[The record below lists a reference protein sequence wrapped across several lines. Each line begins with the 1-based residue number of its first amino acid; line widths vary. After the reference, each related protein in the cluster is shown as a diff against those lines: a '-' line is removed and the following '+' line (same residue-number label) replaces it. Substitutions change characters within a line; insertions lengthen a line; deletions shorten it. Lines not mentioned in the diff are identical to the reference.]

1 MKRIIISESFD
12 PYFNLATEH
21 QIFIASEED
30 VHLFLWQNDASVVIG
45 RNQNLYAECNLAYLK
60 EHNIK
65 AVRRFSGGGAVY
77 QDKGNVNFTFITKEK
92 SANQAIFIEI
102 IQSAMKRLDIDC
114 EFSGRNDLLYRN
126 QKFSGHAYYT
136 DGDNYMYHGTILVNV
151 DFDQL
156 EIALTPSILKLK
168 SKGIESVKSR
178 VVNLSEVNSKVTVP
192 GVINAFIESFEG
204 EHIEYINKSG
214 PALNLEK
221 MLSSNEWLYGQSPKF
236 DIEVEHKF
244 PLGNIS
250 VYISVMDG
258 LMNEVK
264 INTDS
269 LQPLNFKTCEEEL
282 KGKHLNEEMIWE
294 YILKNIDTG
303 SSYYKE
309 V

>member
-1 MKRIIISESFD
+1 MKKIIISESFD

-21 QIFIASEED
+21 EMFLDSEED

-60 EHNIK
+60 EHNIN

-77 QDKGNVNFTFITKEK
+77 QDKGNVNFTFITKDK

-151 DFDQL
+151 DFEQL
-156 EIALTPSILKLK
+156 GKVLTPSALKLK

-178 VVNLSEVNSKVTVP
+178 VVNLSEVNIEITIQRVM
-192 GVINAFIESFEG
+192 NAFIESFDG
-204 EHIEYINKSG
+204 EHIEYINKSNV
-214 PALNLEK
+214 ALKLEEI
-221 MLSSNEWLYGQSPKF
+221 LSSNEWLYGQSPYF
-236 DIEVEHKF
+236 DIELEHKF
-244 PLGNIS
+244 PFGNIS
-250 VYISVMDG
+250 VYISVLDG
-258 LMNEVK
+258 LMKDVR
-264 INTDS
+264 INSDS
-269 LQPLNFKTCEEEL
+269 LKPLNYKTCEEEL
-282 KGKHLNEEMIWE
+282 NGKYFNEEIIWE
-294 YILKNIDTG
+294 YISKNID
-303 SSYYKE
+303 YCHF
-309 V
+309 